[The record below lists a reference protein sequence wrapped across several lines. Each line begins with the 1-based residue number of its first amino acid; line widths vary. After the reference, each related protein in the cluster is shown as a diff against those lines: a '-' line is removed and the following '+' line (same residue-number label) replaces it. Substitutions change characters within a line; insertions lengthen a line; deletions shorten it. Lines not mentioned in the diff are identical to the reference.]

1 LLIDIGAITYP
12 DLVKAVS
19 EAARLGKRLG
29 EYLVAEGLIEQEQ
42 MVEAIARQQMG
53 EHQAANLMAL
63 ANPTARD
70 LDPVSRGLST
80 NV

>member
-1 LLIDIGAITYP
+1 MGAITYP

-29 EYLVAEGLIEQEQ
+29 EYLVAVGLIEQEQ
-42 MVEAIARQQMG
+42 MVKAIARQRMG
-53 EHQAANLMAL
+53 EHRVPNLMAV

-70 LDPVSRGLST
+70 LDPVSQAETISG
-80 NV
+80 